1 MACQRAQPF
10 GIIFRG
16 FCLYYGPLG
25 RNLALRR
32 EQSRARRSALGLR
45 GSRMCAWPSRRAGRR
60 RLGCAGTPARPPSP
74 GMPLTRPS
82 LPVPSRPEMN
92 RARNAYDANSLHAGV
107 ARPWTRVIPWR
118 RCLRASRHLGDVL
131 CGGNV
136 SSAAESAVQVIIRL
150 TAGTT
155 RFPAPGVIGL
165 SPFCECGPG
174 NTCRQFS
181 TPGHGEILRFFDGL
195 ELIEPAMVR
204 IPVCGPTT
212 PRPWTRSGSP
222 DTGCR

>member
-1 MACQRAQPF
+1 MAIAASRPAAPW
-10 GIIFRG
+10 
-16 FCLYYGPLG
+16 
-25 RNLALRR
+25 LRWHDG
-32 EQSRARRSALGLR
+32 EATVTWHA
-45 GSRMCAWPSRRAGRR
+45 AD
-60 RLGCAGTPARPPSP
+60 T
-74 GMPLTRPS
+74 S

-136 SSAAESAVQVIIRL
+136 FSAAESAVQVIIRL

-195 ELIEPAMVR
+195 ELIEPALVR
-204 IPVCGPTT
+204 SPLWRPDNTEAAEDAERIAGYGIPLSVAQQLCLAVSWIVTRL
-212 PRPWTRSGSP
+212 RPGSP
-222 DTGCR
+222 ASRPAKPLPTGD